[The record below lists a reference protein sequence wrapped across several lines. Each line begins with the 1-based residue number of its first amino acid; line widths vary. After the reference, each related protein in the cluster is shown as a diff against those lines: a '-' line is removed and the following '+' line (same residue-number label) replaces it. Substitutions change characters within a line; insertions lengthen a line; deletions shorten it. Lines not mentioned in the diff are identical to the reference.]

1 VTRHNCRSPKG
12 SAAVEFALVLPVI
25 LAVLVGVVEVAVVAR
40 IHLEVVAA
48 AREGAREAA
57 ANPDPAGA
65 VAAVNRSLG
74 PLASVARITVRRPHV
89 VGATAE
95 VEVRLPHRLAAVV
108 FGGMGIELRGRS
120 SMRVER

>member
-1 VTRHNCRSPKG
+1 M
-12 SAAVEFALVLPVI
+12 ELALVLPVV

-40 IHLEVVAA
+40 LQIEVVAA

-74 PLASVARITVRRPHV
+74 SLATAARITVRRPHV
-89 VGATAE
+89 VGAAAE
-95 VEVRLPHRLAAVV
+95 VEVRLPHRLVSAV

-120 SMRVER
+120 TMRVER